1 MTDCERMDDL
11 QFAGLRILQKTTGF
25 RFGMD
30 AVLLSD
36 FARACPGDVVADFG
50 TGTGILPLL
59 LWGRHKGSRFE
70 AFEIQADM
78 ADMAAR
84 SVALNGLSECI
95 TVHHASVEQAP
106 TLLPPCSV
114 DVIVCNPPYGT
125 PGATLRNP
133 DEARDLAR
141 HQDERGLKP
150 WFTAAYRLLRGRG
163 RMALIYPATPGATLR
178 NPDEARDLARHQDE
192 RGLKPWFTAAYRLL
206 RGRGRMALI
215 YPAPQMLELMNGL
228 SRAGLTPKRFR
239 LIYPRADKPANLVL
253 VEACKDAR
261 PTLQPE
267 PPLIVYEAD
276 GALTPE
282 LRRIYHQE

>member
-1 MTDCERMDDL
+1 MTDCERMDEL

-163 RMALIYPATPGATLR
+163 RMALIYPA
-178 NPDEARDLARHQDE
+178 
-192 RGLKPWFTAAYRLL
+192 
-206 RGRGRMALI
+206 
-215 YPAPQMLELMNGL
+215 PQMLELMNGL